1 MNPNVM
7 LTVVCMSKRQLWGK
21 KLVENQNVFKTLHV
35 QYLRMIQPNDT
46 VMRMTTRKAPD
57 DTVQEAV
64 REAIVEAWCA
74 LDDVKETAKHLQ
86 GDLHSLSHNLYMYN
100 DLPLDAILQLSA
112 VHDKIK
118 ELMGTVTS
126 CVDQVVHVNAT

>member
-1 MNPNVM
+1 M
-7 LTVVCMSKRQLWGK
+7 K
-21 KLVENQNVFKTLHV
+21 KKTGRESNCFSKTLHV
-35 QYLRMIQPNDT
+35 PYLRMSQPFNDT
-46 VMRMTTRKAPD
+46 VMRKAPD

-64 REAIVEAWCA
+64 QEAIVEAWCA

-86 GDLHSLSHNLYMYN
+86 GDLHLLSHNLYMYN

>member
-1 MNPNVM
+1 M
-7 LTVVCMSKRQLWGK
+7 GK
-21 KLVENQNVFKTLHV
+21 KLVENQIVFKTLHV

-86 GDLHSLSHNLYMYN
+86 GDLHLLSHNISICTTICHWMQFSN
-100 DLPLDAILQLSA
+100 FQRCTTRSR
-112 VHDKIK
+112 
-118 ELMGTVTS
+118 S
-126 CVDQVVHVNAT
+126 